1 MMSVAAIHLYVVV
14 RWWFRDLLRVA
25 FAIDGATATQLIA
38 SLIAALLFFF
48 ACVSLSR
55 TRLKKALSSPVGPIC
70 MLMMFDEHQALVAI
84 ELTMVIMQTL
94 WLLDAQCSFLF
105 GIVAIWALIM
115 LSVRMIQLRGL
126 PQKYMPLYWAHT
138 TKIVCGMLIVLIEFG
153 TFLVRYF
160 ANDYSIILITKST
173 TGVSKAPGPWYSFKA
188 PSSCKQWFR
197 CSTKIGTTRS
207 SCGSICSSIS

>member
-38 SLIAALLFFF
+38 SLTAALLFFF

-160 ANDYSIILITKST
+160 ANDYSIILYQGLFYWMMVFVWVRISHTPHHT
-173 TGVSKAPGPWYSFKA
+173 TTQTTT
-188 PSSCKQWFR
+188 SC
-197 CSTKIGTTRS
+197 
-207 SCGSICSSIS
+207 